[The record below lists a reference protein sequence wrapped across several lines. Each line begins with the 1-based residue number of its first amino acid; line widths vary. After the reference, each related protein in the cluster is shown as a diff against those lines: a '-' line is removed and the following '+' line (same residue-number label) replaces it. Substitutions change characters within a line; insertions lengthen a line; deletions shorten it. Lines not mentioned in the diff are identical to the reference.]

1 LMTLNIENENDQRGA
16 KWIVIRGQSR
26 GHSKPPPHLFVGKKR
41 KDDCV
46 ILALIFVQILLFMIN
61 GSL

>member
-26 GHSKPPPHLFVGKKR
+26 GNSKPPPHLCLSERREK
-41 KDDCV
+41 
-46 ILALIFVQILLFMIN
+46 MIV
-61 GSL
+61 